1 MTVSP
6 HPAEEE
12 KLDMKRIL
20 PIFVIVLV
28 DLLGLTII
36 IPLLP
41 LYATAFGASPFVI
54 GLLAAA
60 YPMMQFL
67 GAPILGRLSDRYGR
81 KPVLVI
87 SQIGTF
93 LGFLL
98 LASANVL
105 WLLFVS
111 RLIDGISGAN
121 IATAQAAISDST
133 TEKTRTQGLGL
144 IGAAFGLGFII
155 GPIIAFVSLALSNNN
170 YRVPALAAAGFSLFS
185 IILTS
190 VWFKETLTP
199 EKRQQGRGKGSLGLR
214 GLATA
219 VKHPAVGLLL
229 VLMFAQQLAFGGFEQ
244 ILALFTLNRLGLNA
258 SGNAVVFVFVGII
271 IVAVQGGLIGR
282 WSRKYG
288 DRRLI
293 IAALGLLAVG
303 LILMGFTPHQPV
315 PWYDE
320 AAITA
325 ELNGTAESDLPLE
338 TARQNIPIELPD
350 EEDKGWL
357 GLAWI
362 LLMMIPTGIGGGIL
376 HPAINSLIT
385 KRIEENEVGGMLGV
399 SAAFFS
405 GANVLAPI
413 IGGALFGSLGSTAPF
428 LFWGGTMA
436 LLLFV
441 GLRYLKPGKEET
453 AVAGLGPWRS
463 TLVDQFLAP
472 VQLGR
477 R

>member
-1 MTVSP
+1 MSASETSDD
-6 HPAEEE
+6 E
-12 KLDMKRIL
+12 KLDFKRIL

-41 LYATAFGASPFVI
+41 LYATAFGASPVVI

-60 YPMMQFL
+60 YPTMQFL
-67 GAPILGRLSDRYGR
+67 GAPILGRLSDKYGR
-81 KPVLVI
+81 KPVLVV

-98 LASANVL
+98 LASANAL

-170 YRVPALAAAGFSLFS
+170 YRVPALVAAGFSLFS
-185 IILTS
+185 IVLTS
-190 VWFKETLTP
+190 TWFKETLTAERRQKIG
-199 EKRQQGRGKGSLGLR
+199 EKVSIGLGALV
-214 GLATA
+214 TA

-229 VLMFAQQLAFGGFEQ
+229 ILMFLQQIAFGGFEQ

-258 SGNAVVFVFVGII
+258 SGNAVIFVFVGII
-271 IVAVQGGLIGR
+271 IVSVQGGFIGR

-293 IAALGLLAVG
+293 LGALGFMSVG

-320 AAITA
+320 TALTA
-325 ELNGTAESDLPLE
+325 ELNGTTESGLVTE
-338 TARQNIPIELPD
+338 SATNEIPIELPN
-350 EEDKGWL
+350 EADKSWL

-362 LLMMIPTGIGGGIL
+362 LLAMIPTGIGGGIL

-385 KRIEENEVGGMLGV
+385 KRIASNEVGGMLGV

-405 GANVLAPI
+405 GANALAPV
-413 IGGALFGSLGSTAPF
+413 IGGALFEALGSTAPF
-428 LFWGGTMA
+428 LFWGGIMA
-436 LLLFV
+436 VLLV
-441 GLRYLKPGKEET
+441 AMLRYLKPGQEET
-453 AVAGLGPWRS
+453 AVAGLARGS
-463 TLVDQFLAP
+463 H
-472 VQLGR
+472 
-477 R
+477 